1 MKVVFLGLGKQN
13 KTLVN
18 SVMLITALRLRVAVP
33 TGTQSTMGQDAT
45 TTRCPTPETQAS
57 ISKQSIQTKVSQNK
71 WERLIPTT
79 YVQEQK

>member
-13 KTLVN
+13 KTLVHG
-18 SVMLITALRLRVAVP
+18 VMLITALRLQVALSLLA
-33 TGTQSTMGQDAT
+33 QSTTGWDAT

-71 WERLIPTT
+71 WERLTPTT